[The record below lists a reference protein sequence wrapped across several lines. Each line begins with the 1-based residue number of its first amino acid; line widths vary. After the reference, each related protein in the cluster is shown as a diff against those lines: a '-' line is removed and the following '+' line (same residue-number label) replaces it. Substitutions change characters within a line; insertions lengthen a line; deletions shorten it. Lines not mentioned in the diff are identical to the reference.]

1 MMEELNQDI
10 ILATYLIKRK
20 INGVN
25 VMIEQLHILNGIKS
39 VKMLLEKQIL
49 YLMLQGLSM
58 KKEIG

>member
-1 MMEELNQDI
+1 MEELNQDI